1 MALLQP
7 SKEQTAN
14 LKAELLHI
22 DSSYGYRWLPYKPL
36 AGWGCLQVL
45 YSVYVTCDGAVRP
58 CADIDISD
66 FNVRRQRIAQILESD
81 FFQLVRDIRVHLQG
95 KCKGCEFNDECIG
108 CRGGAF
114 AYGTLRGENPVC
126 AVCSEDPFCW
136 K

>member
-14 LKAELLHI
+14 LKAELLRI

-81 FFQLVRDIRVHLQG
+81 FFQLVRDIRAHLQG
-95 KCKGCEFNDECIG
+95 KCKGCEFNNECIG